1 MEAPYG
7 GLEPIGK
14 SMVDFQLT
22 LSKYNSNAIVALGSD
37 YILVHCFSTSL
48 DTEAQGQIRS
58 MKTIRA

>member
-48 DTEAQGQIRS
+48 DTEAQG
-58 MKTIRA
+58 